1 MASGWAYVGCTTGS
15 APGAQG
21 ALGSLQFHTGSG
33 GLSGSSYLSWSYGG
47 PIRSLKVSGNLDVS
61 GTIYADAV
69 DVVNITHQTIS
80 YLSSSGN
87 TIFGD
92 TLNDTHEFTGSI
104 SVSSSLTGG
113 TVGQYGAPVLF
124 VTSSGRVG
132 IGLPAYRGSEA
143 IPVAP
148 SASLHISGGLAVHYH
163 KLVNS
168 AYTVESKDY
177 IIGISSSAAV
187 TLTLPTAA
195 SMGSGRLLIIKDE
208 YYDAGSARGQ
218 VQAVTAS
225 GTGGELI
232 DGETSYYLYGSN
244 QGSFML
250 YSDGVD
256 KWFVA

>member
-1 MASGWAYVGCTTGS
+1 MASGWAYVGCPPGA

-33 GLSGSSYLSWSYGG
+33 GISGSSYLSWSYGG

-124 VTSSGRVG
+124 VTRPGRVG

-168 AYTVESKDY
+168 AYTIESKDY

-232 DGETSYYLYGSN
+232 D
-244 QGSFML
+244 
-250 YSDGVD
+250 
-256 KWFVA
+256 

>member
-1 MASGWAYVGCTTGS
+1 M
-15 APGAQG
+15 
-21 ALGSLQFHTGSG
+21 
-33 GLSGSSYLSWSYGG
+33 
-47 PIRSLKVSGNLDVS
+47 KVSGNLDVS

-92 TLNDTHEFTGSI
+92 TLNDLHEFTGSLA
-104 SVSSSLTGG
+104 VSSSLTGG
-113 TVGQYGAPVLF
+113 TVGQFGAPVLF

-132 IGLPAYRGSEA
+132 IGLPVYTSTHV
-143 IPVAP
+143 PVAP
-148 SASLHISGGLAVHYH
+148 SASLHISGGVAVHYH
-163 KLVNS
+163 KLVNT
-168 AYTVESKDY
+168 AYTVEPKDY

-195 SMGSGRLLIIKDE
+195 SMGAERLLIVKDE
-208 YYDAGSARGQ
+208 YYDAG
-218 VQAVTAS
+218 AS
-225 GTGGELI
+225 RDVSKKIRTTGTGGQLI
-232 DGETSYYLYGSN
+232 DGQTNYDMYGSN
-244 QGSFML
+244 QGSFTL

>member
-47 PIRSLKVSGNLDVS
+47 PVRSLKVSGNLDVS

-92 TLNDTHEFTGSI
+92 TLNDLHEFTGSLA
-104 SVSSSLTGG
+104 VSSSLTGG
-113 TVGQYGAPVLF
+113 TVGQFGAPVLF

-132 IGLPAYRGSEA
+132 IGLPVYTSTHV
-143 IPVAP
+143 PVAP
-148 SASLHISGGLAVHYH
+148 SASLHISGGVAVHYQ

-168 AYTVESKDY
+168 AYSVESKDY

-195 SMGSGRLLIIKDE
+195 SMGAGRLLIVKDE
-208 YYDAGSARGQ
+208 YYDAG
-218 VQAVTAS
+218 AS
-225 GTGGELI
+225 RDVSKKIRTTGTGGQLI
-232 DGETSYYLYGSN
+232 DGQTNYDMYGSN
-244 QGSFML
+244 QGSFTL

-256 KWFVA
+256 KWFVV

>member
-1 MASGWAYVGCTTGS
+1 M
-15 APGAQG
+15 
-21 ALGSLQFHTGSG
+21 
-33 GLSGSSYLSWSYGG
+33 
-47 PIRSLKVSGNLDVS
+47 SGNLDVS

-92 TLNDTHEFTGSI
+92 TLNDLHEFTGSLA
-104 SVSSSLTGG
+104 VSSSLTGG
-113 TVGQYGAPVLF
+113 TVGQFGAPVLF

-132 IGLPAYRGSEA
+132 IGLPVYTSTHV
-143 IPVAP
+143 PVAP

-163 KLVNS
+163 KLVNT
-168 AYTVESKDY
+168 AYTVEPKDY

-195 SMGSGRLLIIKDE
+195 SMGAGRLLIVKDE
-208 YYDAGSARGQ
+208 YYDAGTARNQ
-218 VQAVTAS
+218 AMAVTAS
-225 GTGGELI
+225 GTDSELI
-232 DGETSYYLYGSN
+232 DGQTTYYMYGSN
-244 QGSFML
+244 QGSFTL

>member
-21 ALGSLQFHTGSG
+21 VIGSLQFHTGSG

-47 PIRSLKVSGNLDVS
+47 PVRSLKVSGNLDVS

-92 TLNDTHEFTGSI
+92 TLNDLHEFTGSI

-113 TVGQYGAPVLF
+113 TVGQYGAPVMF

-132 IGLPAYRGSEA
+132 IGLPVYGTSSV
-143 IPVAP
+143 PVPP
-148 SASLHISGGLAVHYH
+148 SASLHISGSVAVHYT
-163 KLVNS
+163 KLVTS
-168 AYTVESKDY
+168 AYTVELKDY
-177 IIGISSSAAV
+177 IVGISSSAAV

-195 SMGSGRLLIIKDE
+195 SMGAGRLLIVKDE
-208 YYDAGSARGQ
+208 YYDAGTAR
-218 VQAVTAS
+218 AADDKITTS
-225 GTGGELI
+225 GTGGELV
-232 DGETSYYLYGSN
+232 DGQTTYEMYGSN
-244 QGSFML
+244 QGSFTL
-250 YSDGVD
+250 YSDGVN

>member
-21 ALGSLQFHTGSG
+21 VIGSLQFHTGSG
-33 GLSGSSYLSWSYGG
+33 GISGSSYLSWSYGG
-47 PIRSLKVSGNLDVS
+47 PVRSLKVSGNLDVS

-92 TLNDTHEFTGSI
+92 TLNDLHEFTGSI

-113 TVGQYGAPVLF
+113 TVGQYGAPVMF

-132 IGLPAYRGSEA
+132 IGLPVYGTSSV
-143 IPVAP
+143 PVPP
-148 SASLHISGGLAVHYH
+148 SASLHISGSVAVHYT
-163 KLVNS
+163 KLVTS
-168 AYTVESKDY
+168 AYTVEAKDY

-195 SMGSGRLLIIKDE
+195 SMGAGRLLIVKDE
-208 YYDAGSARGQ
+208 YYDAGTARNQ
-218 VQAVTAS
+218 AMAVTAS
-225 GTGGELI
+225 GTDSELI
-232 DGETSYYLYGSN
+232 DGQTTYYMYGSN
-244 QGSFML
+244 QGSFTL

>member
-33 GLSGSSYLSWSYGG
+33 GISGSSYLSWSYGG

-208 YYDAGSARGQ
+208 YYDAGSARAEGDKI
-218 VQAVTAS
+218 ATS

-232 DGETSYYLYGSN
+232 DGETSYDLYGSN
-244 QGSFML
+244 QGSFTL

>member
-33 GLSGSSYLSWSYGG
+33 GISGSSYLSWSYGG

-148 SASLHISGGLAVHYH
+148 SASLHISGGLSVHYN
-163 KLVNS
+163 KLVTS
-168 AYTVESKDY
+168 AYTVAATDS

-208 YYDAGSARGQ
+208 SYAAGSARGQ